1 MALETLLDFHL
12 PSKYNEGM
20 LAYHYTNNDFIFSI
34 LFELGFAA
42 TSCENNI
49 AGPDAIPSLLIFPS
63 IKKFLIFDVPL
74 RIDLKFYFKEH
85 DEGFIVFLNS
95 VPDEI
100 PRGQQDI
107 LDAIVAD
114 ALL

>member
-1 MALETLLDFHL
+1 
-12 PSKYNEGM
+12 M
-20 LAYHYTNNDFIFSI
+20 LAYHYTNNDFIFPI
-34 LFELGFAA
+34 LFELGFVA

-49 AGPDAIPSLLIFPS
+49 STPPLYSTLLIFPS

-74 RIDLKFYFKEH
+74 GVQLTFYFEK
-85 DEGFIVFLNS
+85 DEEKWSVFLNS

-100 PRGQQDI
+100 PRERQDI